1 MSRLAILF
9 CGLLLAAFA
18 QAQNTHKDMQGHG
31 SMHEE
36 QQSHKAVGTVTKVDP
51 GKARATISH
60 GAVETL
66 KWPAMTMT
74 FAVRD
79 KALLEKLQPGRKVDF
94 QFVQQGK
101 DYVITG
107 VK

>member
-1 MSRLAILF
+1 
-9 CGLLLAAFA
+9 LLLAAFA
-18 QAQNTHKDMQGHG
+18 QAQNAHKEMPGHG
-31 SMHEE
+31 AMHEE
-36 QQSHKAVGTVTKVDP
+36 KQSHEAVGTVTKVDP

-60 GAVETL
+60 GAVQTL
-66 KWPAMTMT
+66 KWPPMTMT

-79 KALLEKLQPGRKVDF
+79 KALLEKLQPGRKIDF
-94 QFVQQGK
+94 QFVRQGK